1 MRLLDFS
8 FLMLLLFF
16 LNMLVIQDLNARQNL
31 APKVNWGLLVLSFPF
46 KAAIPVPMT
55 DCPLKSTTV
64 AKGVAKP
71 W

>member
-1 MRLLDFS
+1 MFI
-8 FLMLLLFF
+8 
-16 LNMLVIQDLNARQNL
+16 IQDLNARQNL
-31 APKVNWGLLVLSFPF
+31 APKANYGLLALGFPF